1 MTILDCER
9 LKMFPRSAF
18 TDMMADSS
26 RPDVVKI
33 CDSSIMSSVIMET
46 IWALM
51 ELEDLERVYQLL
63 CAGESLVL
71 LLEEPRRLLC
81 KGPVIRCSRT
91 VTIAEIRSDVICA
104 PSLITHA
111 MCRMANLA
119 VADCRV
125 LEGLPRYSSIPT
137 YLPVNYQV
145 LNADLSFFL
154 KESNQDFMRNSS
166 LMSRTEPFF
175 IYQARSL
182 PSLNASYGPLSLEQP
197 VPLELL
203 QSPGTFPAS
212 SIFTFN
218 WKVQTFIMNNR
229 IHLAKPKVQVLF
241 YVSGRDWDDYSAIN
255 KLPCVHMFAFH
266 ETQEVRGTCQL
277 KGELGLCVAELEPL
291 ASWFSPPSIV
301 PGRQRN
307 PEVFD
312 GTPVELYYMLQSME
326 AGKCHSDE
334 ARKENLIRSSQE
346 GLFGSYT
353 STPLRRIGGVRLYQN
368 PTPPPLAEHRLD
380 NNFMVMVPAIP
391 MRQRETVSAFI
402 TVSAY
407 SPVEMFTLRSVFVQ
421 RIYCTVSSIDCSLLC
436 GPPRTKAKD
445 IDAVILSKSE
455 KPFYNVLFSANL
467 LLRKSEVERGSDVSR
482 GSSHQPHSVDSQPG
496 CEERRPPCS
505 DSPLPPEGVQ
515 LRSAKEKYLNK
526 PIKRGPVGC
535 RKVSKQYLEK
545 ESTVFSQKQ
554 IQSTRRQTEKK
565 DLYSFYPR
573 KGGHGSPRLQEC
585 IVAVRSEMGVQRVLQ
600 VDLKMESLPEPLGS
614 RWMAWQV
621 EYPASHAS
629 TQEAETEIR
638 LAQEDLA
645 GIVPLAMDSEILNT
659 AVLTGKTVAV
669 PVKVVT
675 IGIDA
680 SVTDVS
686 EAVKCRSTDEDV
698 VKVSDRCDYVFV
710 NGKEMKG
717 KVKMT
722 VNFTFGYLGAQ
733 LELNVWIP
741 RLPLQIEV
749 SDTELSQIKG
759 WRVPIM
765 ASSQRSARD
774 SEDEDDEDRRG
785 RSCTLQ
791 YQHAMVRVLTHF
803 VAESADPRGQTS
815 FMLGTDWQ
823 VDITELVWDFLKV
836 EDPEIAQLLDRRI
849 LVGLDMGMTT
859 IQTGAYWC
867 VTAHTVGSQQL
878 VTGATLIVVPLICLS
893 SPLTCS
899 PYCSFTFLFT
909 LFLPTEYRGEGH
921 LSAMSPHAMCED
933 KQTSM
938 HSKSSREA
946 LISAWLQF
954 SDGSV
959 APLDLYNPDF
969 FVLTATSLDE
979 DVVTVQQDPS
989 WKWPVIVTEAEGQGL
1004 LVRVE
1009 MTVCEMCQKF
1019 KRRSILAAGNC
1030 NIRVKFGYSDSSRG
1044 GSSDYGPDGEDVET
1058 RGRLSPSQDRTSL
1071 DTHYYGSSIS
1081 NMEDG
1086 VLRRATTTRSAI
1098 IRRPNGDKLSDD
1110 GSQNIPIDFA
1120 DFPAQVDLPRGRNMD
1135 DDLIQTARG
1144 LTDLEIGM
1152 YALLGVFCLA
1162 ILVFLIN
1169 CISYTLKYRHKA
1181 LSIEGQENMNHAH
1194 DWVWLGNEAELLES
1208 QISLSPQQEEQT
1220 SMMESSS
1227 GLEEGSHLLNGG
1239 SAQKNVQGQVHRP
1252 ADTGCIAKDSKGDS
1266 PTTKRK
1272 RVKFT
1277 TFTTIPS
1284 DNSYPTV
1291 NTLTGRHSQDIKWVC
1306 QDVEMGDS
1314 KELRNYMERLNDSAL
1329 KEVA

>member
-1 MTILDCER
+1 MFLEASKNVKFFFSYRKLCSTLLLLCYNPYCFQCE
-9 LKMFPRSAF
+9 LIAGPIGSIPG
-18 TDMMADSS
+18 TDSS
-26 RPDVVKI
+26 P
-33 CDSSIMSSVIMET
+33 
-46 IWALM
+46 
-51 ELEDLERVYQLL
+51 LL
-63 CAGESLVL
+63 CLV
-71 LLEEPRRLLC
+71 
-81 KGPVIRCSRT
+81 
-91 VTIAEIRSDVICA
+91 
-104 PSLITHA
+104 
-111 MCRMANLA
+111 

-125 LEGLPRYSSIPT
+125 LEGLQRYSSIPT
-137 YLPVNYQV
+137 YLPVNYQL
-145 LNADLSFFL
+145 LNADLAFFL
-154 KESNQDFMRNSS
+154 KEANQDFMRNSS

-182 PSLNASYGPLSLEQP
+182 PMVNGSYGPLSVEQP

-212 SIFTFN
+212 SVFTFN
-218 WKVQTFIMNNR
+218 WKVQTFIMNTR

-241 YVSGRDWDDYSAIN
+241 YIAGRDWDDYSAID

-291 ASWFSPPSIV
+291 AGWFSPPS
-301 PGRQRN
+301 
-307 PEVFD
+307 
-312 GTPVELYYMLQSME
+312 GTPVELYYMLQSTE
-326 AGKCHSDE
+326 AGECHSEE
-334 ARKENLIRSSQE
+334 ARKDSFIRSSQE
-346 GLFGSYT
+346 GLFGSFT

-368 PTPPPLAEHRLD
+368 PNPPPLAEHRLD
-380 NNFMVMVPAIP
+380 NNFMVMVPATP
-391 MRQRETVSAFI
+391 MRQRETRRIVAPHPFI
-402 TVSAY
+402 D
-407 SPVEMFTLRSVFVQ
+407 M
-421 RIYCTVSSIDCSLLC
+421 SL
-436 GPPRTKAKD
+436 
-445 IDAVILSKSE
+445 
-455 KPFYNVLFSANL
+455 F
-467 LLRKSEVERGSDVSR
+467 LLRVK
-482 GSSHQPHSVDSQPG
+482 
-496 CEERRPPCS
+496 
-505 DSPLPPEGVQ
+505 LKEGVTFLGARPSNPTQ
-515 LRSAKEKYLNK
+515 W
-526 PIKRGPVGC
+526 I
-535 RKVSKQYLEK
+535 VSQ
-545 ESTVFSQKQ
+545 
-554 IQSTRRQTEKK
+554 
-565 DLYSFYPR
+565 D
-573 KGGHGSPRLQEC
+573 
-585 IVAVRSEMGVQRVLQ
+585 VRSEGHRV
-600 VDLKMESLPEPLGS
+600 
-614 RWMAWQV
+614 
-621 EYPASHAS
+621 
-629 TQEAETEIR
+629 
-638 LAQEDLA
+638 
-645 GIVPLAMDSEILNT
+645 DSEILNT
-659 AVLTGKTVAV
+659 AVLTGKTVAL

-717 KVKMT
+717 KVKMM
-722 VNFTFGYLGAQ
+722 VNFTYGYLSAQ

-765 ASSQRSARD
+765 APSQ

-803 VAESADPRGQTS
+803 VAESADSRGQTS

-836 EDPEIAQLLDRRI
+836 EDPQIAQLLDRRI

-859 IQTGAYWC
+859 IQVLSPLSDSILAEKT
-867 VTAHTVGSQQL
+867 VTVVDDKVTITELGVQL
-878 VTGATLIVVPLICLS
+878 VTGLSMSLQLSPGSNRAILATTTTQEVLQ
-893 SPLTCS
+893 SP
-899 PYCSFTFLFT
+899 
-909 LFLPTEYRGEGH
+909 
-921 LSAMSPHAMCED
+921 
-933 KQTSM
+933 KQ
-938 HSKSSREA
+938 A

-979 DVVTVQQDPS
+979 EVVTVQQDPS

-1004 LVRVE
+1004 LVR
-1009 MTVCEMCQKF
+1009 
-1019 KRRSILAAGNC
+1019 N
-1030 NIRVKFGYSDSSRG
+1030 
-1044 GSSDYGPDGEDVET
+1044 
-1058 RGRLSPSQDRTSL
+1058 RGRLSPSQDRTGL
-1071 DTHYYGSSIS
+1071 NTHYYGSSIS
-1081 NMEDG
+1081 DMEDG

-1098 IRRPNGDKLSDD
+1098 MRRPNGDKLSND
-1110 GSQNIPIDFA
+1110 GSQNMPIDFA

-1135 DDLIQTARG
+1135 DDLIQSARG

-1169 CISYTLKYRHKA
+1169 CISYTLKYRHKE

-1220 SMMESSS
+1220 SMMDSSS

-1239 SAQKNVQGQVHRP
+1239 SAQKNVQGQVHRT

-1291 NTLTGRHSQDIKWVC
+1291 NTLTGCRSQDIKWVC
-1306 QDVEMGDS
+1306 QDVELGDS

>member
-1 MTILDCER
+1 MGVCGG
-9 LKMFPRSAF
+9 
-18 TDMMADSS
+18 
-26 RPDVVKI
+26 
-33 CDSSIMSSVIMET
+33 SVIT
-46 IWALM
+46 QQIAL
-51 ELEDLERVYQLL
+51 EKKVKAHSQSLLL
-63 CAGESLVL
+63 C
-71 LLEEPRRLLC
+71 
-81 KGPVIRCSRT
+81 
-91 VTIAEIRSDVICA
+91 
-104 PSLITHA
+104 LI
-111 MCRMANLA
+111 

-125 LEGLPRYSSIPT
+125 LEGLQRYSSIPT

-145 LNADLSFFL
+145 LSADSAFFL
-154 KESNQDFMRNSS
+154 KEANQDFMRNSS
-166 LMSRTEPFF
+166 LLSRTEPFF

-182 PSLNASYGPLSLEQP
+182 PSVNASYGPLSVEQP

-212 SIFTFN
+212 SMFTVN
-218 WKVQTFIMNNR
+218 WKVKTFIMNNK

-241 YVSGRDWDDYSAIN
+241 YVAGRDWDDYSAID
-255 KLPCVHMFAFH
+255 KLPCVRMFAFH

-291 ASWFSPPSIV
+291 AGWFSPPSVV

-307 PEVFD
+307 LEVSE
-312 GTPVELYYMLQSME
+312 GTAVELYYMLQSTE
-326 AGKCHSDE
+326 AGECHTE
-334 ARKENLIRSSQE
+334 ETRKDNYIRSAQE

-353 STPLRRIGGVRLYQN
+353 STPLRRIGSVRLYQN
-368 PTPPPLAEHRLD
+368 PAPPPLAEHRLD
-380 NNFMVMVPAIP
+380 NNFMVMVPATP
-391 MRQRETVSAFI
+391 MRQRDTFSAFI

-407 SPVEMFTLRSVFVQ
+407 SPVEIFTLRVK
-421 RIYCTVSSIDCSLLC
+421 L
-436 GPPRTKAKD
+436 K
-445 IDAVILSKSE
+445 
-455 KPFYNVLFSANL
+455 
-467 LLRKSEVERGSDVSR
+467 
-482 GSSHQPHSVDSQPG
+482 
-496 CEERRPPCS
+496 
-505 DSPLPPEGVQ
+505 EGVTFLGARPSNPTQ
-515 LRSAKEKYLNK
+515 W
-526 PIKRGPVGC
+526 I
-535 RKVSKQYLEK
+535 VSQ
-545 ESTVFSQKQ
+545 
-554 IQSTRRQTEKK
+554 
-565 DLYSFYPR
+565 D
-573 KGGHGSPRLQEC
+573 
-585 IVAVRSEMGVQRVLQ
+585 VRSEGHRVVTLHCRRKESGYDQRTEVGVQRVLQ
-600 VDLKMESLPEPLGS
+600 VDLKMESFPEPLGS

-621 EYPASHAS
+621 EYPGSRAA

-638 LAQEDLA
+638 LAREDLA

-669 PVKVVT
+669 PVKVVA
-675 IGIDA
+675 IGTDTA
-680 SVTDVS
+680 VTDIS

-717 KVKMT
+717 KVKMM
-722 VNFTFGYLGAQ
+722 VNFTYSYLSAQ

-759 WRVPIM
+759 WRVPII
-765 ASSQRSARD
+765 ASSQRSTRD

-803 VAESADPRGQTS
+803 VAESADPRGQMS

-836 EDPEIAQLLDRRI
+836 EDPQIAQLLDGRI

-859 IQTGAYWC
+859 IQVLSPLSDSILAEKTITVVDDK
-867 VTAHTVGSQQL
+867 VTITELGVQL
-878 VTGATLIVVPLICLS
+878 VTGLSMSLQLSPGSNRAILATTTTQEVLQ
-893 SPLTCS
+893 SP
-899 PYCSFTFLFT
+899 
-909 LFLPTEYRGEGH
+909 
-921 LSAMSPHAMCED
+921 
-933 KQTSM
+933 KQ
-938 HSKSSREA
+938 EA

-954 SDGSV
+954 SDGSM

-979 DVVTVQQDPS
+979 EVVTVQQDPS

-1009 MTVCEMCQKF
+1009 MTVCELCQKF

-1030 NIRVKFGYSDSSRG
+1030 NVRVKFGQSDSSRG
-1044 GSSDYGPDGEDVET
+1044 GGSDYSPDGEDMEN
-1058 RGRLSPSQDRTSL
+1058 RGRLSPSQDRTGL

-1081 NMEDG
+1081 DMEDG

-1098 IRRPNGDKLSDD
+1098 MRRPNGDKLSDD
-1110 GSQNIPIDFA
+1110 SSQNVPIDFA

-1135 DDLIQTARG
+1135 DDLVQTARG

-1169 CISYTLKYRHKA
+1169 CISYTLKYRHKE
-1181 LSIEGQENMNHAH
+1181 LSIEGQESMNHAH

-1208 QISLSPQQEEQT
+1208 QVSLSPQQEEQT
-1220 SMMESSS
+1220 SMMDSSS

-1239 SAQKNVQGQVHRP
+1239 SAQKNVQGQVHRA
-1252 ADTGCIAKDSKGDS
+1252 ADTGCSAKDSKGDS

-1277 TFTTIPS
+1277 TFTTIPP

-1291 NTLTGRHSQDIKWVC
+1291 NTLSISHSQDIKWVC
-1306 QDVEMGDS
+1306 QDVELGDS

>member
-1 MTILDCER
+1 MKLQQMILWCGCA
-9 LKMFPRSAF
+9 KS
-18 TDMMADSS
+18 
-26 RPDVVKI
+26 
-33 CDSSIMSSVIMET
+33 C
-46 IWALM
+46 
-51 ELEDLERVYQLL
+51 L
-63 CAGESLVL
+63 CFCLV
-71 LLEEPRRLLC
+71 
-81 KGPVIRCSRT
+81 
-91 VTIAEIRSDVICA
+91 
-104 PSLITHA
+104 
-111 MCRMANLA
+111 

-125 LEGLPRYSSIPT
+125 LEGLQRYSSIPT

-145 LNADLSFFL
+145 LNADLVFFL
-154 KESNQDFMRNSS
+154 KEANQDFMRNSS

-175 IYQARSL
+175 IYQARNL
-182 PSLNASYGPLSLEQP
+182 PSVNASYGPLSVEQP

-203 QSPGTFPAS
+203 QAPGTFPHS
-212 SIFTFN
+212 SLFTFN
-218 WKVQTFIMNNR
+218 WKVQTFIMNTR

-241 YVSGRDWDDYSAIN
+241 YITGRDWDDYSAID

-291 ASWFSPPSIV
+291 ASWFSPPSVV

-307 PEVFD
+307 PEISE
-312 GTPVELYYMLQSME
+312 GTPVELYYMLQSTE
-326 AGKCHSDE
+326 AGECHSEE
-334 ARKENLIRSSQE
+334 ARKENFIRSSQE

-353 STPLRRIGGVRLYQN
+353 ATPLKRIGGVRLYQN
-368 PTPPPLAEHRLD
+368 PAPPPLTEHRLD

-402 TVSAY
+402 GVSAY
-407 SPVEMFTLRSVFVQ
+407 SPVEMFTL
-421 RIYCTVSSIDCSLLC
+421 
-436 GPPRTKAKD
+436 
-445 IDAVILSKSE
+445 
-455 KPFYNVLFSANL
+455 
-467 LLRKSEVERGSDVSR
+467 
-482 GSSHQPHSVDSQPG
+482 
-496 CEERRPPCS
+496 
-505 DSPLPPEGVQ
+505 
-515 LRSAKEKYLNK
+515 
-526 PIKRGPVGC
+526 
-535 RKVSKQYLEK
+535 
-545 ESTVFSQKQ
+545 
-554 IQSTRRQTEKK
+554 
-565 DLYSFYPR
+565 
-573 KGGHGSPRLQEC
+573 
-585 IVAVRSEMGVQRVLQ
+585 RSEMGVQRVLQ
-600 VDLKMESLPEPLGS
+600 VDLKMESFPEPLGS
-614 RWMAWQV
+614 RRMAWQV
-621 EYPASHAS
+621 EYPATRTT

-645 GIVPLAMDSEILNT
+645 GIVPLAMVSEILNT

-686 EAVKCRSTDEDV
+686 EAVKCGSTDEDV

-717 KVKMT
+717 KVKMM
-722 VNFTFGYLGAQ
+722 VNFTYGYLSAQ
-733 LELNVWIP
+733 LELSVWIP

-759 WRVPIM
+759 WRVPIT
-765 ASSQRSARD
+765 ATSQRSTRD

-803 VAESADPRGQTS
+803 VADSADVRGQTS
-815 FMLGTDWQ
+815 FMLGSDWQ

-836 EDPEIAQLLDRRI
+836 EDPQIAQLLDRRI

-859 IQTGAYWC
+859 IQVLSPLSDSILAEKTITVLDDK
-867 VTAHTVGSQQL
+867 VTITELGVQL
-878 VTGATLIVVPLICLS
+878 VTGLAMNLQLSPGSNRAILAT
-893 SPLTCS
+893 T
-899 PYCSFTFLFT
+899 TTQEFLQN
-909 LFLPTEYRGEGH
+909 P
-921 LSAMSPHAMCED
+921 
-933 KQTSM
+933 KQ
-938 HSKSSREA
+938 EA

-959 APLDLYNPDF
+959 APLDLYNSDF

-979 DVVTVQQDPS
+979 EVVTVQQDPS

-1009 MTVCEMCQKF
+1009 MTVCEICQKF

-1030 NIRVKFGYSDSSRG
+1030 NVRVKFGQSDSSRG
-1044 GSSDYGPDGEDVET
+1044 GNSDYGPDGDDMEG
-1058 RGRLSPSQDRTSL
+1058 RGRLSPSQDRPGP
-1071 DTHYYGSSIS
+1071 DTHYFGSSIS
-1081 NMEDG
+1081 DMEDG
-1086 VLRRATTTRSAI
+1086 VLRRATTTRS
-1098 IRRPNGDKLSDD
+1098 
-1110 GSQNIPIDFA
+1110 
-1120 DFPAQVDLPRGRNMD
+1120 
-1135 DDLIQTARG
+1135 TARG

-1169 CISYTLKYRHKA
+1169 CISYTLKYRHKE
-1181 LSIEGQENMNHAH
+1181 LFIEGQENMNHAH

-1220 SMMESSS
+1220 SMMDSSS

-1239 SAQKNVQGQVHRP
+1239 SAQKNVQGQVHRA
-1252 ADTGCIAKDSKGDS
+1252 ADTGCITKDSKGDS

-1284 DNSYPTV
+1284 DNNYPTV
-1291 NTLTGRHSQDIKWVC
+1291 NTLTGSHSQDIKWVC
-1306 QDVEMGDS
+1306 QDVELEGS
-1314 KELRNYMERLNDSAL
+1314 NELRNYMERLNDSAL

>member
-1 MTILDCER
+1 MLHILA
-9 LKMFPRSAF
+9 LQSA
-18 TDMMADSS
+18 
-26 RPDVVKI
+26 
-33 CDSSIMSSVIMET
+33 
-46 IWALM
+46 
-51 ELEDLERVYQLL
+51 
-63 CAGESLVL
+63 VL
-71 LLEEPRRLLC
+71 LF
-81 KGPVIRCSRT
+81 GV
-91 VTIAEIRSDVICA
+91 
-104 PSLITHA
+104 
-111 MCRMANLA
+111 AN
-119 VADCRV
+119 CRV
-125 LEGLPRYSSIPT
+125 LEGLQRYSSIPT

-145 LNADLSFFL
+145 LNADLAFFL
-154 KESNQDFMRNSS
+154 KEANQDFMRNSS

-182 PSLNASYGPLSLEQP
+182 PSINTSYGPLSVEQP

-203 QSPGTFPAS
+203 QTPGTFPTS
-212 SIFTFN
+212 SVFTFN
-218 WKVQTFIMNNR
+218 WKVQTFIMKTR
-229 IHLAKPKVQVLF
+229 IHLAKPRVQVLF
-241 YVSGRDWDDYSAIN
+241 YVAGRDWDDYSAID

-266 ETQEVRGTCQL
+266 ETQEVRGSCQL
-277 KGELGLCVAELEPL
+277 KGGLGLCVAELEPL
-291 ASWFSPPSIV
+291 AGWFSPPSVV
-301 PGRQRN
+301 PGRQKN
-307 PEVFD
+307 LEMSE
-312 GTPVELYYMLQSME
+312 GTPVELYYMLQSTE
-326 AGKCHSDE
+326 GGECHSEE
-334 ARKENLIRSSQE
+334 ARKDNIIRSSQE
-346 GLFGSYT
+346 GPFGSYT

-368 PTPPPLAEHRLD
+368 PAPPPLAEHRLD
-380 NNFMVMVPAIP
+380 NNFMVLVPASP
-391 MRQRETVSAFI
+391 MRQRETISAFI
-402 TVSAY
+402 SVAAF
-407 SPVEMFTLRSVFVQ
+407 SPVEMFTLRVK
-421 RIYCTVSSIDCSLLC
+421 L
-436 GPPRTKAKD
+436 K
-445 IDAVILSKSE
+445 
-455 KPFYNVLFSANL
+455 
-467 LLRKSEVERGSDVSR
+467 
-482 GSSHQPHSVDSQPG
+482 
-496 CEERRPPCS
+496 
-505 DSPLPPEGVQ
+505 EGVTFLGARPSNPTQ
-515 LRSAKEKYLNK
+515 WMVSQDVRSEGHRVVTLH
-526 PIKRGPVGC
+526 C
-535 RKVSKQYLEK
+535 RRK
-545 ESTVFSQKQ
+545 ESGYDQQ
-554 IQSTRRQTEKK
+554 
-565 DLYSFYPR
+565 
-573 KGGHGSPRLQEC
+573 
-585 IVAVRSEMGVQRVLQ
+585 RSEMGVQRVLQ
-600 VDLKMESLPEPLGS
+600 VDLKMESFPEPLGS

-621 EYPASHAS
+621 EYPSSRAA
-629 TQEAETEIR
+629 TQEAETEIK

-675 IGIDA
+675 VGIDA
-680 SVTDVS
+680 SVTDIS
-686 EAVKCRSTDEDV
+686 EAVKCSSTDEDV

-717 KVKMT
+717 KVKMM
-722 VNFTFGYLGAQ
+722 VNFTYGYLSSQ

-759 WRVPIM
+759 WRVPVM
-765 ASSQRSARD
+765 ATSQRSTQD

-791 YQHAMVRVLTHF
+791 YQHAIVRVLTHF

-836 EDPEIAQLLDRRI
+836 EDPQIAKILDRRI
-849 LVGLDMGMTT
+849 LVGLNMGMTT
-859 IQTGAYWC
+859 IQVLSPLSDSILAEKT
-867 VTAHTVGSQQL
+867 VTVVDDKVTITELGVQL
-878 VTGATLIVVPLICLS
+878 VTGLSMSLQLSTGSNRAILATTTTQEILQ
-893 SPLTCS
+893 SP
-899 PYCSFTFLFT
+899 
-909 LFLPTEYRGEGH
+909 
-921 LSAMSPHAMCED
+921 
-933 KQTSM
+933 KQ
-938 HSKSSREA
+938 EA

-979 DVVTVQQDPS
+979 EIVTVQQNPS

-1009 MTVCEMCQKF
+1009 MTVCETCQKF

-1030 NIRVKFGYSDSSRG
+1030 NVRVKFGRSDSARG
-1044 GSSDYGPDGEDVET
+1044 RGSDYSPDVDDMEN
-1058 RGRLSPSQDRTSL
+1058 RGRLSPSQDVTGPI
-1071 DTHYYGSSIS
+1071 THYYGSSIS
-1081 NMEDG
+1081 DMEDG

-1098 IRRPNGDKLSDD
+1098 LHRPNGDKRSDD
-1110 GSQNIPIDFA
+1110 HSQNMPIDFA
-1120 DFPAQVDLPRGRNMD
+1120 DFPAQVDLPRGRNID

-1169 CISYTLKYRHKA
+1169 CISYTLKYRHKE

-1220 SMMESSS
+1220 SMIDSSS

-1239 SAQKNVQGQVHRP
+1239 SAQKNVQGQVHRG
-1252 ADTGCIAKDSKGDS
+1252 ADTGCTVKDSKGDS

-1284 DNSYPTV
+1284 DSSYPTV
-1291 NTLTGRHSQDIKWVC
+1291 NTLTGSHCQDIKWVC
-1306 QDVEMGDS
+1306 QDVELGDS
-1314 KELRNYMERLNDSAL
+1314 KELRNYMERLSDSAL

>member
-1 MTILDCER
+1 MGECNHT
-9 LKMFPRSAF
+9 
-18 TDMMADSS
+18 AD
-26 RPDVVKI
+26 
-33 CDSSIMSSVIMET
+33 
-46 IWALM
+46 
-51 ELEDLERVYQLL
+51 
-63 CAGESLVL
+63 
-71 LLEEPRRLLC
+71 
-81 KGPVIRCSRT
+81 CSREEGQ
-91 VTIAEIRSDVICA
+91 I
-104 PSLITHA
+104 
-111 MCRMANLA
+111 
-119 VADCRV
+119 ADCRV
-125 LEGLPRYSSIPT
+125 LEGLQRYSSIPT
-137 YLPVNYQV
+137 YLPVNYQL
-145 LNADLSFFL
+145 LNAESAFFL
-154 KESNQDFMRNSS
+154 KEANQDFMRNSS

-182 PSLNASYGPLSLEQP
+182 PSVNASYGPLSVEQP

-203 QSPGTFPAS
+203 QSPGMFPAS
-212 SIFTFN
+212 SLFTFN
-218 WKVQTFIMNNR
+218 WKVQTFIMNTR

-241 YVSGRDWDDYSAIN
+241 YIAGRDWDDYSTID

-266 ETQEVRGTCQL
+266 ETQEVRGSCQL

-291 ASWFSPPSIV
+291 ANWFSPPSVV

-307 PEVFD
+307 LEVSE
-312 GTPVELYYMLQSME
+312 GTPVELYYMLQSTE
-326 AGKCHSDE
+326 TGECHSEE
-334 ARKENLIRSSQE
+334 ARKENFIRSSQE

-368 PTPPPLAEHRLD
+368 PAPPPLTEHKLD
-380 NNFMVMVPAIP
+380 NNFMVMVPATP

-407 SPVEMFTLRSVFVQ
+407 SPVEMFTLRVK
-421 RIYCTVSSIDCSLLC
+421 L
-436 GPPRTKAKD
+436 K
-445 IDAVILSKSE
+445 
-455 KPFYNVLFSANL
+455 
-467 LLRKSEVERGSDVSR
+467 
-482 GSSHQPHSVDSQPG
+482 
-496 CEERRPPCS
+496 
-505 DSPLPPEGVQ
+505 EGVTFLGARPSNPTQ
-515 LRSAKEKYLNK
+515 W
-526 PIKRGPVGC
+526 I
-535 RKVSKQYLEK
+535 VSQ
-545 ESTVFSQKQ
+545 
-554 IQSTRRQTEKK
+554 
-565 DLYSFYPR
+565 D
-573 KGGHGSPRLQEC
+573 
-585 IVAVRSEMGVQRVLQ
+585 VRSEGHRVVTLHCRKKESIQRVLQ
-600 VDLKMESLPEPLGS
+600 VDLKMESFPEPLGS

-621 EYPASHAS
+621 EYPASRAA

-659 AVLTGKTVAV
+659 AMLTGKTVAM

-675 IGIDA
+675 IGKDA

-686 EAVKCRSTDEDV
+686 EEVGCRSTDEDV

-717 KVKMT
+717 KVRMM
-722 VNFTFGYLGAQ
+722 VNFTYGYLSAQ
-733 LELNVWIP
+733 LELSVWIP

-765 ASSQRSARD
+765 TSTQRSTRD

-791 YQHAMVRVLTHF
+791 YQHSMIRVLTHF
-803 VAESADPRGQTS
+803 VADSADPRGQTN

-823 VDITELVWDFLKV
+823 VDITDLVWDFLKV
-836 EDPEIAQLLDRRI
+836 EDPRVAHILDRRI

-859 IQTGAYWC
+859 IQVLSPLSDTILAEKTITVVDDK
-867 VTAHTVGSQQL
+867 VTITELGVQL
-878 VTGATLIVVPLICLS
+878 VTGLSMSLQLSPGSNRAILATTTTQEVLQ
-893 SPLTCS
+893 SP
-899 PYCSFTFLFT
+899 
-909 LFLPTEYRGEGH
+909 
-921 LSAMSPHAMCED
+921 
-933 KQTSM
+933 KQ
-938 HSKSSREA
+938 EA

-979 DVVTVQQDPS
+979 EVVTVQQDPS

-1009 MTVCEMCQKF
+1009 MTVCEVCQKF
-1019 KRRSILAAGNC
+1019 KRRSILAVGNC
-1030 NIRVKFGYSDSSRG
+1030 NIRVKFGHSDSSRG
-1044 GSSDYGPDGEDVET
+1044 GSSDYGPDGDDMA
-1058 RGRLSPSQDRTSL
+1058 GRLSPSQDRTGL

-1081 NMEDG
+1081 DMEDG

-1098 IRRPNGDKLSDD
+1098 MRRPNGDKLSDD
-1110 GSQNIPIDFA
+1110 GSQNMPIDFA

-1169 CISYTLKYRHKA
+1169 CISYTLKYRHKE
-1181 LSIEGQENMNHAH
+1181 LSIEGQESMNHAH
-1194 DWVWLGNEAELLES
+1194 DWVWLGKR
-1208 QISLSPQQEEQT
+1208 EEQT
-1220 SMMESSS
+1220 SMMDSSS
-1227 GLEEGSHLLNGG
+1227 GLEEGSHLLNGSSG
-1239 SAQKNVQGQVHRP
+1239 QKNVQGQVHRA
-1252 ADTGCIAKDSKGDS
+1252 ADTSCIAKDSKGDS

-1284 DNSYPTV
+1284 DSSYPTI
-1291 NTLTGRHSQDIKWVC
+1291 NTLTGSHSQDIKWVC
-1306 QDVEMGDS
+1306 QDVELGDS
-1314 KELRNYMERLNDSAL
+1314 KELRNYMERLNESAL